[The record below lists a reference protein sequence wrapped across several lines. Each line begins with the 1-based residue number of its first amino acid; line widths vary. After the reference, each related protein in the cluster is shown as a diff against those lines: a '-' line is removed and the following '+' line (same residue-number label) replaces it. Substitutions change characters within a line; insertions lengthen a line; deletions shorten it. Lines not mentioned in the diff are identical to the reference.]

1 MTSIKKDISNGIFYT
16 AVAKYS
22 GIIVQ
27 LLVTAILA
35 RLLSPAD
42 FGLVAIATV
51 FIAFFNILTD
61 IGIGPAIIQQKD
73 LTENDLDHIY
83 SLTVYM
89 GLLGGSAFYFIS
101 WGIADYYHNAQLLYI
116 CQLLSIPI
124 LMYSANIVPNGLL
137 LRDKKFRFIATRTL
151 LAQTF
156 SGICAVIAAI
166 YGWGIYSL
174 LVNPILSSI
183 ILYIMSYRCY
193 PCRFHLIIQKQATMK
208 IFSFSIYQFAFNF
221 INYFSR
227 NLDKLLIGK
236 FLGMVPLGYYEKSY
250 RLMMLPL
257 QNITFVITPAF
268 QPVFSEFQNDKTK
281 IAYYYKKI
289 LYYLSWLAFPLTIL
303 LFSLSKEAVLLFFGN
318 QWEAAVPVFRILSLS
333 IFMQLLNSTAGA
345 IYQSANATKQL
356 FISGIWG
363 AVFIVTGFTIPIFT
377 TGTIEA
383 VAYGYLIAQFANF
396 IQTFYLL
403 FKVLSSSYRQLLH
416 MWILPCGFSL
426 FLGFILYLLNM
437 LILNWDL
444 WISAII
450 KTGVWGIIVLSY
462 LHCKKIINVVQL
474 MKSRN
479 LKSLIK

>member
-151 LAQTF
+151 LAQT
-156 SGICAVIAAI
+156 
-166 YGWGIYSL
+166 
-174 LVNPILSSI
+174 
-183 ILYIMSYRCY
+183 
-193 PCRFHLIIQKQATMK
+193 
-208 IFSFSIYQFAFNF
+208 
-221 INYFSR
+221 
-227 NLDKLLIGK
+227 
-236 FLGMVPLGYYEKSY
+236 
-250 RLMMLPL
+250 
-257 QNITFVITPAF
+257 
-268 QPVFSEFQNDKTK
+268 
-281 IAYYYKKI
+281 
-289 LYYLSWLAFPLTIL
+289 
-303 LFSLSKEAVLLFFGN
+303 
-318 QWEAAVPVFRILSLS
+318 
-333 IFMQLLNSTAGA
+333 
-345 IYQSANATKQL
+345 
-356 FISGIWG
+356 
-363 AVFIVTGFTIPIFT
+363 
-377 TGTIEA
+377 
-383 VAYGYLIAQFANF
+383 
-396 IQTFYLL
+396 
-403 FKVLSSSYRQLLH
+403 
-416 MWILPCGFSL
+416 
-426 FLGFILYLLNM
+426 
-437 LILNWDL
+437 
-444 WISAII
+444 
-450 KTGVWGIIVLSY
+450 
-462 LHCKKIINVVQL
+462 
-474 MKSRN
+474 
-479 LKSLIK
+479 